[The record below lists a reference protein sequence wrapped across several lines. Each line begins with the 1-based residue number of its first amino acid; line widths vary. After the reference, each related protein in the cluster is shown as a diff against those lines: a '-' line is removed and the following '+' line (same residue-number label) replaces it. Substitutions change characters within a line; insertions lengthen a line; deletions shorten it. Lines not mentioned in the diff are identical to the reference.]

1 MTEFTVL
8 AEHIVEDLLAASPTL
23 AHWAGDHRHDN
34 VLPDLSDGAVRSEAE
49 LLRRRTAELAA
60 IDATR
65 LSPQDGVDR
74 ELLAAAIDTRLFELT
89 DIDERSWNPLVHN
102 PGTLLFGL
110 LAREIGS
117 PEERLQS
124 LAARLAAVPDALAT
138 AEQVLANCP
147 RIHVETA
154 ISQIRGTEGLVRDEV
169 PALVNRAPGLRPQ
182 VEPVRETALA
192 ALQRHAEFL
201 TGLLDSAQ
209 RNPRLG
215 RPLWE
220 ARLRHALDSDL
231 RPAEIEERAQ
241 ADLARVSAQIR
252 ETAAELTGSPDV
264 SGALAQ
270 LARDHPD
277 DATIV
282 PKAQRTLVAATD
294 FVERHDLVTV
304 LDDPIE
310 IMPMP
315 EFARGVAVAYC
326 DAPGPLETRVLP
338 TFYAISPTP
347 ADWSAERIESFYREY
362 NDHMLS
368 NLSVHEAMPGHYL
381 QLAHA
386 RRFRGSSRVR
396 ALCTSGSFIEGWAV
410 YAEEVMTGHGFGGL
424 PVRMQQL
431 KMQLRMIIN
440 AILDQSVHC
449 EDMSEAVAMELM
461 TGQGFQEEGE
471 AAGKWRRAL
480 LTSAQLS
487 TYYVGYTEVAA
498 IGRARPAEVSER
510 EWHDAML
517 AHGSPPPRHLRTL
530 LTVPPAGVL

>member
-1 MTEFTVL
+1 MTPQFAAL
-8 AEHIVEDLLAASPTL
+8 AEQIVDDLLAASPAL
-23 AHWAGDHRHDN
+23 AQEAGDHRYDHL
-34 VLPDLSDGAVRSEAE
+34 LPDLSDEAVAREVV
-49 LLRRRTAELAA
+49 LLRRRAAELAA
-60 IDATR
+60 VETSALGPEDAVDSQLLRAEIDA
-65 LSPQDGVDR
+65 
-74 ELLAAAIDTRLFELT
+74 RLFELT
-89 DIDERSWNPLVHN
+89 AIDERTWNPLVHN
-102 PGTLLFGL
+102 PGGLLFGL

-117 PEERLQS
+117 PEARLEAV
-124 LAARLAAVPDALAT
+124 AARLAALPEALAT
-138 AEQVLANCP
+138 AERVLGECP

-154 ISQIRGTEGLVRDEV
+154 IGQIEGTANLVRDEV
-169 PALVNRAPGLRPQ
+169 PALLMRAPDLRTH
-182 VEPVRETALA
+182 VEPARDSALA
-192 ALQRHAEFL
+192 SLARHHEFL
-201 TGLLDSAQ
+201 TGLLDRAP
-209 RNPRLG
+209 RDPRLG

-231 RPAEIEERAQ
+231 TPAQILERAQ
-241 ADLARVSAQIR
+241 ADLVRVSTQIM
-252 ETAAELTGSPDV
+252 ETAEELTGSSDV
-264 SGALAQ
+264 AAALAQ

-282 PKAQRTLVAATD
+282 PKAERTLLDATD
-294 FVERHDLVTV
+294 FVRRHDLVTV
-304 LDDPIE
+304 VDDPIE

-347 ADWSAERIESFYREY
+347 ADWSEERVASFYREY

-386 RRFRGSSRVR
+386 RRFRGSTRVR

-410 YAEEVMTGHGFGGL
+410 YVEEVMTGHGFGGL
-424 PVRMQQL
+424 SVRMQQL
-431 KMQLRMIIN
+431 KLQLRMIIN

-449 EDMSEAVAMELM
+449 DDMSEADALALM
-461 TGQGFQEEGE
+461 TGPGFQEEGE

-487 TYYVGYTEVAA
+487 TYYVGYTEVSE
-498 IGRARPAEVSER
+498 IGRARPAWASQR

-517 AHGSPPPRHLRTL
+517 AHGSPPPRHLRAL
-530 LTVPPAGVL
+530 LDPSPSS